1 MASNESQKIQLKSMR
16 LQVKAVRERVQ
27 GDISSVLDVIKAT
40 FNYDIV
46 INCDCGYKSSRTS
59 IKRPN
64 SDLSKKH

>member
-1 MASNESQKIQLKSMR
+1 MK
-16 LQVKAVRERVQ
+16 VKAVRERIQ

-59 IKRPN
+59 INRLN
-64 SDLSKKH
+64 SDFSKKH

>member
-1 MASNESQKIQLKSMR
+1 MR
-16 LQVKAVRERVQ
+16 VQVKAVRERIQ
-27 GDISSVLDVIKAT
+27 GDISSILDVIKAT

-59 IKRPN
+59 IYRPK